1 MRDPKLDKWAEL
13 LTHYS
18 IEAKSKDRVLI
29 QGDIEALPLIE
40 ACYEKCVDL
49 GAHTECLLNHDRLNE
64 YFLKN
69 ASKEQLLMSPQLKQY
84 AVEKFDRF
92 LFIYAPSNL
101 QASTNVPLERHT
113 LSSKA
118 GQTIQ
123 KTILDRKAKG
133 DIRWCRTHY
142 PTASAAQNASMGTA
156 EFENFV
162 FRSGFLHHKNPI
174 ETWKS
179 LGKAHQR
186 AIDHLSNK
194 KELHFKNSNGTDL
207 RVNISG
213 MSWANLCGTIN
224 FPDGE
229 IYTGPNLNA
238 PDGGVNGTVKYDFP
252 TIYRGVEVDGIELVF
267 EHGKVVKAKASR
279 NEAFLRSMIEQDSG
293 AKYVGEIALGTNYC
307 VHTGVKDILF
317 DEKIG
322 GTFHTALGMGYPET
336 GNTNQSALHWDL
348 VCDLRNEGVIYAD
361 EEKIF
366 ENGKFLIRDWPN
378 RELCDGLN
386 KINL

>member
-1 MRDPKLDKWAEL
+1 MDQ
-13 LTHYS
+13 
-18 IEAKSKDRVLI
+18 I
-29 QGDIEALPLIE
+29 GALPLIE
-40 ACYEKCVDL
+40 ACYEECVKS
-49 GAHTECLLNHDRLNE
+49 GAHTECLLNHDRLSE

-69 ASKEQLLMSPQLKQY
+69 ASEEQLLTSPQLKKY

-92 LFIYAPSNL
+92 LFIYAPSNH
-101 QASTNVPLERHT
+101 QALTNISLERHIH
-113 LSSKA
+113 SSKA
-118 GQTIQ
+118 NQPIQ
-123 KTILDRKAKG
+123 KTILDRKARG
-133 DIRWCRTHY
+133 DIYWCRTHY

-156 EFENFV
+156 EFEDFV
-162 FRSGFLHHKNPI
+162 FRAGFLHHENPI
-174 ETWKS
+174 ESWKA

-213 MSWANLCGTIN
+213 MKWGNLCGTSN

-238 PDGGVNGTVKYDFP
+238 SDGGVNGIVKYDFP
-252 TIYRGVEVDGIELVF
+252 TIYRGVEVNGIELIF
-267 EHGKVVKAKASR
+267 EHGAVVEVKANR
-279 NEAFLRSMIEQDSG
+279 NEAFLRCMIEQDSG

-307 VHTGVKDILF
+307 VNTGVKDILF

-348 VCDLRNEGVIYAD
+348 VCDLRNKGVIYAD
-361 EEKIF
+361 GEKIF
-366 ENGKFLIRDWPN
+366 ENGKFLKSGWP
-378 RELCDGLN
+378 C
-386 KINL
+386 